1 VLVAVFLSTKIMNTN
16 EFILP
21 IILVSILL
29 IMIVIGNIKKRAFLK
44 GYKKAEFDITSSM
57 LDNATWF
64 GGRPIFYNTLYL
76 FAVKYRKY
84 GYVSASRFR
93 DDILE
98 VDHEK
103 RVTDLP
109 KEELERIV

>member
-1 VLVAVFLSTKIMNTN
+1 MLVAVFLKTNIMNTHAL
-16 EFILP
+16 ILLGSLVA
-21 IILVSILL
+21 ILV
-29 IMIVIGNIKKRAFLK
+29 IMIAIDNIKKKAFLK
-44 GYKKAEFDITSSM
+44 GYKKAEFDVTASL

-76 FAVKYRKY
+76 FAAKYRKY

-93 DDILE
+93 DDILSI
-98 VDHEK
+98 DQEK

-109 KEELERIV
+109 KEELERLV